1 MAGLSPFARRR
12 SLNLRLN
19 YIEER
24 IVRVQEELLN
34 LEEEV
39 SKSNADLFINEHLG
53 VKALKHQ
60 LEHLEKTAMKI
71 RGELRNG

>member
-1 MAGLSPFARRR
+1 M
-12 SLNLRLN
+12 
-19 YIEER
+19 
-24 IVRVQEELLN
+24 QEELLN

-71 RGELRNG
+71 REELRNG